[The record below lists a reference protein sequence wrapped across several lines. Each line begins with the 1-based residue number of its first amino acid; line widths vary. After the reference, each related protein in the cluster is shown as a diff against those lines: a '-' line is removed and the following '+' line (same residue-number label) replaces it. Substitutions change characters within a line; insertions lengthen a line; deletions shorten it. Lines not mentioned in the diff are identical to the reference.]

1 MPQVSPVVEEVAT
14 EEQVDLYM
22 DEVKEVDLDMDEVE
36 VEEVVEAAVVLVKV
50 LVKAVKEKVI
60 VIVTT
65 TIEVRSTIMELIYRI
80 LQGN

>member
-36 VEEVVEAAVVLVKV
+36 VEGA
-50 LVKAVKEKVI
+50 
-60 VIVTT
+60 
-65 TIEVRSTIMELIYRI
+65 
-80 LQGN
+80 